1 MIAPSIHCREPLM
14 SRDPRIDAYIAAA
27 PAFAQPILVH
37 LRAAIHAACPA
48 AEETIKWTMPAFL
61 YKGEQLVLTASFK
74 SHVALVFPK
83 GELVTGQSGGGGG
96 EDGGGGVGS
105 RGGAMG
111 QFGRIRS
118 IDDLPDDEALAALI
132 HKAMALTDQGIKPA
146 RRPRP
151 PLGTPEDL
159 RAALDADAAAA
170 ATFGQFTAAARRD
183 YVEWIVEAKRPE
195 TRARR
200 IAQAVAWLAEGKKR
214 HWKHGS

>member
-1 MIAPSIHCREPLM
+1 M

-27 PAFAQPILVH
+27 AAFARPILVH

-48 AEETIKWTMPAFL
+48 AEETIKWNMPAYL
-61 YKGEQLVLTASFK
+61 YKGEQLALTASFQ

-83 GELVTGQSGGGGG
+83 GELVTGQRGGPGGG
-96 EDGGGGVGS
+96 DGPQ
-105 RGGAMG
+105 GGAMG

-132 HKAMALTDQGIKPA
+132 HKAMTLTDQGIKPA
-146 RRPRP
+146 RQPRP
-151 PLGTPEDL
+151 SLPTPDDL
-159 RAALDADAAAA
+159 RAALDADPAAA
-170 ATFGQFTAAARRD
+170 ATFEQFTAAARRD
-183 YVEWIVEAKRPE
+183 YVEWVLEAKRPA

-214 HWKHGS
+214 HWKQGS

>member
-1 MIAPSIHCREPLM
+1 M

-27 PAFAQPILVH
+27 AAFAQPVLVH

-48 AEETIKWTMPAFL
+48 ADETIKWKMPAFL

-83 GELVTGQSGGGGG
+83 GELVTGASGDGSQS
-96 EDGGGGVGS
+96 
-105 RGGAMG
+105 GAMG

-118 IDDLPDDEALAALI
+118 IGDLPDEEVLTALI

-146 RRPRP
+146 RQPRP
-151 PLGTPEDL
+151 PVATPEDL
-159 RAALDADAAAA
+159 RTALDADPAAG
-170 ATFGQFTAAARRD
+170 ATFEQFTAAARRD
-183 YVEWIVEAKRPE
+183 YVDWIVDAKRAE

>member
-1 MIAPSIHCREPLM
+1 MIAPSISCGEPLM

-27 PAFAQPILVH
+27 AAFAQPILVH

-48 AEETIKWTMPAFL
+48 ADETIKWNMPTFI

-74 SHVALVFPK
+74 SHVALVFAK

-96 EDGGGGVGS
+96 GRNGS
-105 RGGAMG
+105 QSGAMG

-118 IDDLPDDEALAALI
+118 IGDLPDDEVLAALI
-132 HKAMALTDQGIKPA
+132 HKAMALTDQGIKPT
-146 RRPRP
+146 RRHRP
-151 PLGTPEDL
+151 PLATPEYL
-159 RAALDADAAAA
+159 RAALDADPAAA
-170 ATFGQFTAAARRD
+170 ATFEQFTAAARRD

-200 IAQAVAWLAEGKKR
+200 IAQAVVWLAEGKKR

>member
-1 MIAPSIHCREPLM
+1 
-14 SRDPRIDAYIAAA
+14 
-27 PAFAQPILVH
+27 
-37 LRAAIHAACPA
+37 
-48 AEETIKWTMPAFL
+48 MPAFL

-83 GELVTGQSGGGGG
+83 GELVTGQRGGPGGG
-96 EDGGGGVGS
+96 DGS

-118 IDDLPDDEALAALI
+118 IDDLPGDEVLAALI

-146 RRPRP
+146 RQPRP
-151 PLGTPEDL
+151 PLPTP
-159 RAALDADAAAA
+159 AALCAPLAADPPAA
-170 ATFGQFTAAARRD
+170 ATFEHFPAPARPD
-183 YVEWIVEAKRPE
+183 HVAWVLEAKRPA

-214 HWKHGS
+214 HWKQGS

>member
-1 MIAPSIHCREPLM
+1 M

-27 PAFAQPILVH
+27 AAFAQPILLH

-48 AEETIKWTMPAFL
+48 AEETIKWNMPAFL

-83 GELVTGQSGGGGG
+83 GELVTGQSGGDSGGGGG
-96 EDGGGGVGS
+96 EDGGGDDGS
-105 RGGAMG
+105 QGTGMG

-118 IDDLPDDEALAALI
+118 IGDLPDDEALAALI

-151 PLGTPEDL
+151 PLAPPDDL
-159 RAALDADAAAA
+159 RAALDADPAAA
-170 ATFGQFTAAARRD
+170 ATFEQFTAAAQRD